1 MTIKKRIF
9 LISDAFYPEN
19 SPRSYRA
26 TELAKALHEQGH
38 DITILTKFR
47 NYDYSQFLAE
57 HQFKLTMLQK
67 PFLPGVPE
75 INLRPFYFILR
86 GFRRMLTLL
95 FEYPDIEGMYW
106 VRKSLRNS
114 ARFDLMISFAIP
126 DYVHWGVAWARQK
139 DLIAKTWI
147 ADCGDPYMFARL
159 DRFRKP
165 FYFKYLEMMFCR
177 RCDYISVPFFEMQKQ
192 FYPQFISKIKV
203 IPQGFNFKEVKVC
216 KERPSSNA
224 ILFVFAGS
232 VIPGKRDLT
241 QLLNFLVTVEYD
253 FVFRIYT
260 KQKDLFQK
268 YKSLMGEKLE
278 IYDYIDRLSLICEM
292 SKCDFLVNVD
302 SSLDDQG
309 NVEAVPSKLIDY
321 ALSGRP
327 ILNINSSRLE
337 EDKVM
342 AFLKK
347 DYTRQR
353 IIDLS
358 KHNIIKVSAQ
368 FLELAE

>member
-1 MTIKKRIF
+1 MANPKKI
-9 LISDAFYPEN
+9 LLVTSAFYPEN
-19 SPRSYRA
+19 SPRAFRA
-26 TELAKALHEQGH
+26 TELAKAFHEQGH
-38 DITILTKFR
+38 HVTVLTKFR
-47 NYDYSQFLAE
+47 EYDYSQFVAKHE
-57 HQFKLTMLQK
+57 VKITMLHKQI
-67 PFLPGVPE
+67 LPGVPD
-75 INLRPFYFILR
+75 INTRPFSLILR
-86 GFRRMLTLL
+86 GLRRMLSLL
-95 FEYPDIEGMYW
+95 FEYPDIENMYW
-106 VRKSLRNS
+106 IRRNLKKTTD
-114 ARFDLMISFAIP
+114 FDLMISFAVP
-126 DYVHWGVAWARQK
+126 FHVHWGVAWVRK
-139 DLIAKTWI
+139 ENRIANTWI

-159 DRFRKP
+159 DRFKKP

-177 RCDYISVPFFEMQKQ
+177 RCDYISVPFVEMQKQ

-203 IPQGFNFKEVKVC
+203 IPQGFNFKEVNIC
-216 KERPSSNA
+216 KERPSSNT
-224 ILFVFAGS
+224 ILFLFAGS
-232 VIPGKRDLT
+232 VIPAKRDLT
-241 QLLNFLVTVEYD
+241 KLLNFLATVEDD

-260 KQKDLFQK
+260 EQKEFFLK
-268 YKSLMGEKLE
+268 HKESLGKKLE
-278 IYDYIDRLSLICEM
+278 ILDYIDRLSLIYEM

-321 ALSGRP
+321 ALAGRP
-327 ILNINSSRLE
+327 ILNINSSRLD

-358 KHNIIKVSAQ
+358 KHDITRVSTQ